1 MKKLAI
7 LFAGL
12 FIMAISVQN
21 VNAQTNPTA
30 SDEATASAVII
41 TPIDIAKEADLAF
54 GNIIASASAGTV
66 TVDFANGRTQSGG
79 ATFPSVLGTI
89 TSAQFKV
96 TGLGGVAYTITLPA
110 DEEVK
115 LTGAGADMNLT
126 DFAHN
131 ATEVLDG
138 IGEETFQVGATL
150 QVNGNQAAGTYT
162 GQFDAIVNYN

>member
-21 VNAQTNPTA
+21 VNAQYNA
-30 SDEATASAVII
+30 SDEASASAVII

-96 TGLGGVAYTITLPA
+96 TGLSGVAYSITLPA
-110 DEEVK
+110 DEAVK
-115 LTGAGADMNLT
+115 LTGAGDDMNLT

-138 IGEETFQVGATL
+138 SGEETFQVGATL

-162 GQFDAIVNYN
+162 GQFDAVVNYN